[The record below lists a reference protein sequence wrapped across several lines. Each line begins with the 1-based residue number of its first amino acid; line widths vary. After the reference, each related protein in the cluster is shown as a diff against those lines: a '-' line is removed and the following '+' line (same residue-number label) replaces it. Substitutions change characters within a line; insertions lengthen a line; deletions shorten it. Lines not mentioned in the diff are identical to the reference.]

1 MLLVS
6 VSKDRS
12 FIQMILTSLNA
23 KKIVMNYFLY
33 TSILVFSVRA
43 SAVGSNN
50 NYTLLRRHKVHNI
63 VLYPDKHS
71 WCTSTPIK
79 QVISDVD
86 CDPVE
91 IDNLVCL
98 GACFSYS
105 IPRTVPANNGDEVN
119 SYCDSCQP
127 VNTLWI
133 PVKLK
138 CSDGTNHT
146 KRVQLIKECRCSSCS
161 RHWELENP
169 PADVADERNSIQT
182 SRYMQ
187 LMKLEQND
195 NAENEES
202 STDTVSRSAEDILD
216 AVNLTRLAYEKNIW
230 IRGPHHSKVLLR
242 KENMVSAPNVA
253 ANDDIAQQYL
263 SEEVAD
269 NNNTL

>member
-1 MLLVS
+1 
-6 VSKDRS
+6 
-12 FIQMILTSLNA
+12 MIPSSLNV
-23 KKIVMNYFLY
+23 KTIVMNYLLY
-33 TSILVFSVRA
+33 TSVLVFGVRA
-43 SAVGSNN
+43 SEIESTNS
-50 NYTLLRRHKVHNI
+50 TLRRHKVHNI

-138 CSDGTNHT
+138 CNDGSNHT

-169 PADVADERNSIQT
+169 PTNVVDEETSVQT

-187 LMKLEQND
+187 LMKLEQNE
-195 NAENEES
+195 NAEDEQN
-202 STDTVSRSAEDILD
+202 STDAVPSAADDILD

-242 KENMVSAPNVA
+242 KENMISAPKVA
-253 ANDDIAQQYL
+253 VNNDIAQQYL
-263 SEEVAD
+263 AED
-269 NNNTL
+269 TDDKNNKL

>member
-1 MLLVS
+1 
-6 VSKDRS
+6 
-12 FIQMILTSLNA
+12 MIPSSLNV
-23 KKIVMNYFLY
+23 KTTVMNYLLY
-33 TSILVFSVRA
+33 TSVLVFGVRA
-43 SAVGSNN
+43 SEIESTNS
-50 NYTLLRRHKVHNI
+50 TLRRHKVHNI

-127 VNTLWI
+127 VNTIWI

-138 CSDGTNHT
+138 CSDGSNHT
-146 KRVQLIKECRCSSCS
+146 KKVQLIKECRCSSCS

-169 PADVADERNSIQT
+169 PTDVVDEETSVQT

-187 LMKLEQND
+187 LMKLEQNE
-195 NAENEES
+195 NAEDEQN
-202 STDTVSRSAEDILD
+202 STDAVPSAEDDILD

-242 KENMVSAPNVA
+242 KENMINSPKVA
-253 ANDDIAQQYL
+253 VNDDIAQQSL
-263 SEEVAD
+263 AEDAAD
-269 NNNTL
+269 KNDTI

>member
-1 MLLVS
+1 MVPS
-6 VSKDRS
+6 
-12 FIQMILTSLNA
+12 SLNVE
-23 KKIVMNYFLY
+23 KTVMNYLLY
-33 TSILVFSVRA
+33 TSVLVFGVRA
-43 SAVGSNN
+43 SEVGSNSYN
-50 NYTLLRRHKVHNI
+50 NYTLRRHKVHNI

-105 IPRTVPANNGDEVN
+105 IPRTVPTNNGDEVN

-133 PVKLK
+133 PVQLK
-138 CSDGTNHT
+138 CSDGSNHT

-169 PADVADERNSIQT
+169 PTDFADERASIQT

-187 LMKLEQND
+187 LMKLEQNE
-195 NAENEES
+195 NAENEET
-202 STDTVSRSAEDILD
+202 STDAVSRSADDILD

-263 SEEVAD
+263 GEGDD
-269 NNNTL
+269 NKNKL

>member
-1 MLLVS
+1 
-6 VSKDRS
+6 
-12 FIQMILTSLNA
+12 MIPSSLNV
-23 KKIVMNYFLY
+23 ITTVMNYLLY
-33 TSILVFSVRA
+33 TSVLVFGVRA
-43 SAVGSNN
+43 YEIEPTNS
-50 NYTLLRRHKVHNI
+50 TLRQHKVHNI

-138 CSDGTNHT
+138 CSDGSNHT
-146 KRVQLIKECRCSSCS
+146 KRVQLIKECRCSSCN

-169 PADVADERNSIQT
+169 PTDFVDEGNSIQT

-187 LMKLEQND
+187 LMKLEQN
-195 NAENEES
+195 EN
-202 STDTVSRSAEDILD
+202 DEDEQNSQD
-216 AVNLTRLAYEKNIW
+216 AVSSAADDIQDAANLTKLAYEKNIW

-242 KENMVSAPNVA
+242 KENTMSAPANVA
-253 ANDDIAQQYL
+253 ANDDIVQQYL
-263 SEEVAD
+263 GEDAAD
-269 NNNTL
+269 KNDKL

>member
-1 MLLVS
+1 MIS
-6 VSKDRS
+6 RS
-12 FIQMILTSLNA
+12 SLNA
-23 KKIVMNYFLY
+23 KNTVMNYLIY
-33 TSILVFSVRA
+33 TSVLVFGVRS
-43 SAVGSNN
+43 SAVELTNF
-50 NYTLLRRHKVHNI
+50 TLRRHKVHNI

-105 IPRTVPANNGDEVN
+105 IPRTVPANNGDEIN

-138 CSDGTNHT
+138 CSDGSNHT

-169 PADVADERNSIQT
+169 PADVADERTFVQT

-187 LMKLEQND
+187 LMKLEQN
-195 NAENEES
+195 ENIEDEEN
-202 STDTVSRSAEDILD
+202 STDAASKAAKDDLLN
-216 AVNLTRLAYEKNIW
+216 AVNLTKLVYEKNIW
-230 IRGPHHSKVLLR
+230 IRGPHHSKVLLK
-242 KENMVSAPNVA
+242 KENMVSA

-263 SEEVAD
+263 GEDVA
-269 NNNTL
+269 NNNNNNKL

>member
-1 MLLVS
+1 M
-6 VSKDRS
+6 
-12 FIQMILTSLNA
+12 IQSSLDT
-23 KKIVMNYFLY
+23 KKTVMNYLLY
-33 TSILVFSVRA
+33 TSVLVFGVRA

-50 NYTLLRRHKVHNI
+50 NYTLRRHKVHNI

-105 IPRTVPANNGDEVN
+105 IPRTVPANNVDEVN

-138 CSDGTNHT
+138 CSDGSNHT

-169 PADVADERNSIQT
+169 PADVADEGTSIQT

-202 STDTVSRSAEDILD
+202 STDAVSRSAEDVLD

-253 ANDDIAQQYL
+253 ANDDITANDDIAANDDISHQYL
-263 SEEVAD
+263 GEDVAD
-269 NNNTL
+269 KNNKL